1 MLKDGQLYIA
11 HCDNG
16 NINLIG
22 NMANRH
28 GLIAGATGT
37 GKTVTLQVLAETF
50 SQAGVPCFMADM
62 KGDLSGISQAGR
74 LSGFIE
80 KRMPEFGIEN
90 PQFAGCPTRFFDVF
104 GEQGFPMRATVS
116 AMGPQL
122 LARLMELTEVQAGV
136 LNAVFRIADDNNL
149 LLIDLKDLKLMLDFV
164 GKNAAKFTTEY
175 GNIAPASIGAIQR
188 AILQI
193 ESEGGDQFFGEQG
206 FPMRATVSAMGPQLL
221 ARLMELTEV
230 QAGVLNAVF
239 RIADDNNLL
248 LIDLKDLKLMLDFV
262 GKNAAK
268 FTTEYGN
275 IAPASIGAIQRSV
288 LQIESE
294 GGDKFFGEPAFD
306 VEDLFAVENGRGVMN
321 VLAADKLMLNPKLY
335 STYLL
340 WLMTELYA
348 KLPEVGDLDLPKF
361 VFFFDEAHM
370 LFDGTSKALV
380 DKIEQ
385 VIRLIRSKGVGI
397 YFITQVPS
405 DVPVNV
411 LAQLSNRVQHAL
423 RAYTPQDQKAVRA
436 AAQTFRANPAFK
448 TEDAILDLGT
458 GEALVSFLDEKGAPS
473 VVERAKILF
482 PLSQIGAIT
491 PGQRMD
497 IQAAAPAKLKEYEK
511 FFDRESAYEV
521 LTEVNQKVE
530 EEKEK
535 ERKALE
541 KEKEAKAKEKEK
553 KASGKA
559 KKGGIGRT
567 ILGTMIAAAATSFAR
582 SAGTSIAK
590 SLGGSKKSTTTKKST
605 STSKSSSGSILGDVV
620 KKATKTA
627 ANTATRKV
635 TTEILKSILK

>member
-11 HCDNG
+11 HSENG

-22 NMANRH
+22 KMANRH

-62 KGDLSGISQAGR
+62 KGDLSGISQPGR

-188 AILQI
+188 
-193 ESEGGDQFFGEQG
+193 
-206 FPMRATVSAMGPQLL
+206 
-221 ARLMELTEV
+221 
-230 QAGVLNAVF
+230 
-239 RIADDNNLL
+239 
-248 LIDLKDLKLMLDFV
+248 
-262 GKNAAK
+262 
-268 FTTEYGN
+268 
-275 IAPASIGAIQRSV
+275 SV

-294 GGDKFFGEPAFD
+294 GGDKFFGEPAFE

-340 WLMTELYA
+340 WLITELYA
-348 KLPEVGDLDLPKF
+348 KLPEVGDLELPKF

-423 RAYTPQDQKAVRA
+423 RAYTPQDQKTVRA
-436 AAQTFRANPAFK
+436 AAETFRTNPAFK

-491 PGQRMD
+491 PGQRLD
-497 IQAAAPAKLKEYEK
+497 IQAAAPDRLKDYEK

-521 LTEVNQKVE
+521 LTEANEKAEKQKE
-530 EEKEK
+530 KEAKAAEKEK
-535 ERKALE
+535 EK
-541 KEKEAKAKEKEK
+541 KAKEKEK
-553 KASGKA
+553 KSSSKS

-567 ILGTMIAAAATSFAR
+567 IFGTMIAAAATSFAR

-590 SLGGSKKSTTTKKST
+590 SIGSSKSKKSTSSSKKTTTTKKSGT
-605 STSKSSSGSILGDVV
+605 STKSSSGSILGDAV

-635 TTEILKSILK
+635 TTEILKSIFS

>member
-1 MLKDGQLYIA
+1 
-11 HCDNG
+11 
-16 NINLIG
+16 
-22 NMANRH
+22 
-28 GLIAGATGT
+28 
-37 GKTVTLQVLAETF
+37 
-50 SQAGVPCFMADM
+50 
-62 KGDLSGISQAGR
+62 
-74 LSGFIE
+74 
-80 KRMPEFGIEN
+80 
-90 PQFAGCPTRFFDVF
+90 
-104 GEQGFPMRATVS
+104 
-116 AMGPQL
+116 
-122 LARLMELTEVQAGV
+122 
-136 LNAVFRIADDNNL
+136 
-149 LLIDLKDLKLMLDFV
+149 
-164 GKNAAKFTTEY
+164 
-175 GNIAPASIGAIQR
+175 
-188 AILQI
+188 
-193 ESEGGDQFFGEQG
+193 
-206 FPMRATVSAMGPQLL
+206 MRATVSAMGPQLL

-294 GGDKFFGEPAFD
+294 GGDKFFGEPAFE

-340 WLMTELYA
+340 WLITELYA
-348 KLPEVGDLDLPKF
+348 KLPEVGDLELPKF

-423 RAYTPQDQKAVRA
+423 RAYTPQDQKTVRA
-436 AAQTFRANPAFK
+436 AAETFRTNPAFK

-491 PGQRMD
+491 PGQRLD
-497 IQAAAPAKLKEYEK
+497 IQAAAPDRLKDYEK

-521 LTEVNQKVE
+521 LTEANEKAEKQKE
-530 EEKEK
+530 KEAKAAEKEK
-535 ERKALE
+535 EK
-541 KEKEAKAKEKEK
+541 KAKEKEK
-553 KASGKA
+553 KSSSKS

-567 ILGTMIAAAATSFAR
+567 IFGTMIAAAATSFAR

-590 SLGGSKKSTTTKKST
+590 SIGSSKSKKSTSSSKKTTTTKKSGT
-605 STSKSSSGSILGDVV
+605 STKSSSGSILGDAV

-635 TTEILKSILK
+635 TTEILKSIFS